1 MVSRIVVLL
10 EWLFSCKHCI
20 LDDFRCGSHLTRI
33 LHPWQFQAWRLGR
46 PLPARTTEAQ
56 KVGVLSLFCQ
66 TARGARVQPSSS
78 SPHLTRTPVHCCRP
92 SPPLPSPTPPP
103 PPGILWTR
111 PREGSGRKTIIP
123 RSSTDPPRRFRSW
136 RTSGYGE
143 RKRMW
148 CGDMPV
154 RGPGWEHIWLVSLPL
169 WLEFAGDDSLCLYL
183 LIRTDT
189 DMFAQ
194 YNVTSPSG
202 VEEWGDGER

>member
-1 MVSRIVVLL
+1 MNCISQPSRYQLVLRL
-10 EWLFSCKHCI
+10 TPDIIMISM
-20 LDDFRCGSHLTRI
+20 GSWCSREPAQRSLTK
-33 LHPWQFQAWRLGR
+33 AWRLGR

-103 PPGILWTR
+103 PGILWTR

-143 RKRMW
+143 RKRM
-148 CGDMPV
+148 
-154 RGPGWEHIWLVSLPL
+154 
-169 WLEFAGDDSLCLYL
+169 
-183 LIRTDT
+183 
-189 DMFAQ
+189 
-194 YNVTSPSG
+194 
-202 VEEWGDGER
+202 